1 MSSIKEHLD
10 NILKETIAL
19 HREKY
24 ITGPD
29 EFVAINDIEIAVHE
43 ARKVFERTKNIDK
56 PKAEEQ

>member
-1 MSSIKEHLD
+1 MSNIKKHFD
-10 NILKETIAL
+10 NILKETITL

-56 PKAEEQ
+56 AKAEEQ

>member
-1 MSSIKEHLD
+1 MSSIKKHFD

-19 HREKY
+19 HRKKY
-24 ITGPD
+24 VTEPD

-56 PKAEEQ
+56 PKAKE